1 MMSFLSS
8 TRVVRVTP
16 DTEMVQEDIDGFL
29 ADSATLLCGNV
40 KGDLLLQVTPDSV
53 RLIAPPQHIQAGLL
67 AEWTPPAGQQISVAS
82 MNATQCLVA
91 IGGSTLVNLDIGSE
105 TITQTG

>member
-16 DTEMVQEDIDGFL
+16 DTEMVQENIDGFL
-29 ADSATLLCGNV
+29 ADSATLVCGNA
-40 KGDLLLQVTPDSV
+40 KGDLILQVTPTSV

-91 IGGSTLVNLDIGSE
+91 VGGSTLVNLDIGSE